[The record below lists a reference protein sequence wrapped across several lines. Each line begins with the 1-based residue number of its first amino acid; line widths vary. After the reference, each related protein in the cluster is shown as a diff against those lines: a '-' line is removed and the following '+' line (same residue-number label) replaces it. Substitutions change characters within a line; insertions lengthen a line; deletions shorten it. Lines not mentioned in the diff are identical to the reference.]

1 MPTHDEGAPDTA
13 YSNTNGN
20 LKKEIKNDIAGQIGA
35 INDIK
40 RTADSIVTSDN
51 FHLDSKKVNN
61 RWKVEIQFKGGHGK
75 FSYKTVAV
83 VLVEDNATSVVDFR
97 TAVSNALNNGNVWR
111 VS

>member
-1 MPTHDEGAPDTA
+1 MPTHDEGAPA
-13 YSNTNGN
+13 SGYANTNGN
-20 LKKEIKNDIAGQIGA
+20 LKKEIKNDIAGQIGT
-35 INDIK
+35 IDDLK

-61 RWKVEIQFKGGHGK
+61 RWKVEIQYGARHGK

-83 VLVEDNATSVVDFR
+83 VLVEENATSVVDFR